1 MFQLGMIYPMLS
13 KFPVVWG
20 ASTDIFHS
28 SPHQTP
34 HTHLIYYDIRNE
46 LSRAN
51 DRYCIQRPL
60 REKSSINNKHIERT
74 AKKCGK
80 KIKKNRRKKK
90 FPALGNEIKYWC
102 LRTWARRESRKEK
115 RILGGAAEREI
126 FCVMNRNKFCSF
138 NFRSMWERNHSTLE
152 NTDQVA
158 RPFGQERLITRKNDR

>member
-1 MFQLGMIYPMLS
+1 MFQLGMIYPTLS
-13 KFPVVWG
+13 KFSDGLG

-28 SPHQTP
+28 SPPKTS
-34 HTHLIYYDIRNE
+34 HTHMIYYDIRNE

-60 REKSSINNKHIERT
+60 REKSSINNKHIERA

-80 KIKKNRRKKK
+80 KMKKSQRRKKVSC
-90 FPALGNEIKYWC
+90 LGKRNKILMLTDMNSTKIE
-102 LRTWARRESRKEK
+102 EK

-138 NFRSMWERNHSTLE
+138 NFRSMWERNLSTLE
-152 NTDQVA
+152 N
-158 RPFGQERLITRKNDR
+158 